1 MILHHKS
8 ASLALNSFIIAKYV
22 QAIMSA
28 FPVDQ
33 ASSYQPIMINAL
45 NANNHHAQFV
55 LKVYVKS
62 VMKAILSEIIG
73 VINVVFLSLAAIYVI
88 NLPAKVVLTDIF

>member
-1 MILHHKS
+1 MT
-8 ASLALNSFIIAKYV
+8 
-22 QAIMSA
+22 
-28 FPVDQ
+28 
-33 ASSYQPIMINAL
+33 NAL

-55 LKVYVKS
+55 PKVYVKN

-88 NLPAKVVLTDIF
+88 NLSAKVVLTDIF